1 MKTYKIHL
9 IRHGLAKGAIEG
21 RYIGHTDVSLTDD
34 GRKQLEE
41 MRDDYGYPAVSAVLS
56 SPLKRC
62 TQTAEII
69 FPDLKPLVFEDLIE
83 YDFGEFEGQ
92 TAEELQSDPAFG
104 AWLKG
109 GGESAPPYGES
120 NEDFSIRVRN
130 CFEMI
135 VDGLLQTGVDNA
147 AIITHGGV
155 MMTILSAFGL
165 PERPMTDWVC
175 PNGCGYTIRITPMV
189 WSSCRKFEV
198 IAWVPDMPDET
209 EENFLVEEEDDF
221 DYEKEFDP
229 AEFAGFY
236 SPSENKEQ
244 ET

>member
-9 IRHGLAKGAIEG
+9 IRHGIAKGAVEG
-21 RYIGHTDVSLTDD
+21 RYIGHTDVSLTEE

-41 MRDDYGYPAVSAVLS
+41 MRDEYGYPDVGAVLT

-62 TQTAEII
+62 VQTANVI
-69 FPDLKPLVFEDLIE
+69 FPDMQPLVFEDLIE

-92 TAEELQSDPAFG
+92 TAEELASDPAFG
-104 AWLKG
+104 EWLKG

-135 VDGLLQTGVDNA
+135 VDGLLQTGVDDA

-155 MMTILSAFGL
+155 MMAILSAFGL

-175 PNGCGYTIRITPMV
+175 PNGCGYTLRVTPMV
-189 WSSCRKFEV
+189 WSQARKVEV
-198 IAWVPDMPDET
+198 IAWVPDMPDES
-209 EENFLVEEEDDF
+209 EPVAGSDEDDF

-236 SPSENKEQ
+236 DPSEYKE
-244 ET
+244 

>member
-9 IRHGLAKGAIEG
+9 IRHGLAKGATEG
-21 RYIGHTDVSLTDD
+21 RYIGHTDVSLTEE

-41 MRDDYGYPAVSAVLS
+41 MRDEYGYPQPGAVLT

-62 TQTAEII
+62 VQTANVI
-69 FPDLKPLVFEDLIE
+69 FPDMQPLVFEDLIE

-92 TAEELQSDPAFG
+92 TAEELASDPAFG
-104 AWLKG
+104 EWLKG
-109 GGESAPPYGES
+109 GGEAAPPYGES

-135 VDGLLQTGVDNA
+135 VDGLLQTGVEDA

-155 MMTILSAFGL
+155 MMAILSAFGL

-175 PNGCGYTIRITPMV
+175 PNGCGYTLRITPMI
-189 WSSCRKFEV
+189 WSQARKFEV
-198 IAWVPDMPDET
+198 IAWVPDMPDESEPAAGT
-209 EENFLVEEEDDF
+209 DEDDF
-221 DYEKEFDP
+221 DYEKDFDP

-236 SPSENKEQ
+236 DPSQNKE
-244 ET
+244 

>member
-21 RYIGHTDVSLTDD
+21 RYIGHTDVSLTEE

-41 MRDDYGYPAVSAVLS
+41 MRDDYGYPSVGAVLS

-62 TQTAEII
+62 IQTANII
-69 FPDLKPLVFEDLIE
+69 FPDAQPLVFEDLIE

-104 AWLKG
+104 EWLRG
-109 GGESAPPYGES
+109 SGESAPPYGES
-120 NEDFSIRVRN
+120 NEDFSIRVQN

-135 VDGLLQTGVDNA
+135 VDGLLRTGVDDA

-155 MMTILSAFGL
+155 MMAILSAFGL
-165 PERPMTDWVC
+165 PQRPMTDWVC
-175 PNGCGYTIRITPMV
+175 PNGCGYTLRITPSV
-189 WSSCRKFEV
+189 WMQARKFEV
-198 IAWVPDMPDET
+198 IAWVPDMPDESVT
-209 EENFLVEEEDDF
+209 DESAAEEYDDSP
-221 DYEKEFDP
+221 FDP
-229 AEFAGFY
+229 SEFAGFY
-236 SPSENKEQ
+236 DSSYEIKE
-244 ET
+244 

>member
-21 RYIGHTDVSLTDD
+21 RYIGHTDVSLTEE

-41 MRDDYGYPAVSAVLS
+41 MRDDYGYPIVGAVLS

-62 TQTAEII
+62 IQTANVIY
-69 FPDLKPLVFEDLIE
+69 PDAQPLVFEDLIE

-104 AWLKG
+104 EWLRG
-109 GGESAPPYGES
+109 GGESAPPYGEI
-120 NEDFSIRVRN
+120 NEDFSIRVQN
-130 CFEMI
+130 CFAMI
-135 VDGLLQTGVDNA
+135 VDGLLQTGVDSS

-155 MMTILSAFGL
+155 MMAILSAFGL

-175 PNGCGYTIRITPMV
+175 PNGCGYTLRITPSV
-189 WSSCRKFEV
+189 WMQARKFEV
-198 IAWVPDMPDET
+198 IAWVPDMPDESMTQEDET
-209 EENFLVEEEDDF
+209 EDEDYDRP
-221 DYEKEFDP
+221 FDP
-229 AEFAGFY
+229 SEFAGFY
-236 SPSENKEQ
+236 DSSSEIKE
-244 ET
+244 